1 MMRKVLTYAMLF
13 VILCTVFCSC
23 SNDEKISDATE
34 ADNNILE
41 SELLLKISAF
51 NDSAINSKIQTR
63 GWIKPGAWKRA
74 QVIAADIA
82 GGVSG
87 GKAGFG
93 IGSFF
98 SPAGAGAG
106 AVIGAIVGAGCGS
119 YMAYANAYWTRAAL
133 KMDMTPQK
141 ATLAYASVL
150 KEGNIEN
157 SVPKDIIVDYPIED
171 KDITLM
177 GAKHNLVLKKLIDN
191 DIKLEKVED
200 CFTKEELAVINSDE
214 YQKVFDKTMSA
225 ISNNNDIL
233 KIEGDDV
240 TTKVMNLFYEILQ
253 KYPDNNDDIEYIIN
267 KYIEVIKKSN
277 EISDVDK
284 KNIYSGLS
292 IAASSSEFWE
302 QMELK

>member
-1 MMRKVLTYAMLF
+1 
-13 VILCTVFCSC
+13 
-23 SNDEKISDATE
+23 
-34 ADNNILE
+34 
-41 SELLLKISAF
+41 
-51 NDSAINSKIQTR
+51 
-63 GWIKPGAWKRA
+63 
-74 QVIAADIA
+74 
-82 GGVSG
+82 
-87 GKAGFG
+87 
-93 IGSFF
+93 
-98 SPAGAGAG
+98 
-106 AVIGAIVGAGCGS
+106 
-119 YMAYANAYWTRAAL
+119 
-133 KMDMTPQK
+133 MTPQK
-141 ATLAYASVL
+141 ATIAYASVL

-191 DIKLEKVED
+191 DIKIEKVED